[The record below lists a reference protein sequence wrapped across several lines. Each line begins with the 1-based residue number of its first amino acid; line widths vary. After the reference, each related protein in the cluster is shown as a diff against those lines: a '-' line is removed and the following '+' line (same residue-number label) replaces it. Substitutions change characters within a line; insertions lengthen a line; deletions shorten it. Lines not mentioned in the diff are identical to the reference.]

1 MYQVTNNEFL
11 EVIFSS
17 KENDEY
23 LWVNH
28 HAGDPVEYNE
38 NGKSGQFWAGKRI
51 HQFNDCP
58 SDAKNEN
65 AYFSVSLLKKQARRI
80 ARAKQYASRLP
91 VVVLDDANN
100 VEFTPTYQLETSAGN
115 YQVGLMLDQPIRDV
129 EVGSRLMGELVR
141 QNRVASDKSGN
152 NVVRY
157 ARLPCGSN
165 GKYDPP
171 YRHQMIQWNPE
182 RTFTLREVCDYLE
195 LDFNYI
201 TTNAPT
207 RVNNAPIT
215 LKNAPIGLGNILASD
230 RAVNDLAMANFS
242 AWVGELFPQ
251 AKESG
256 GNYRVSSQSLGR
268 PLQEDISIHVDG
280 IKDFGVADQGDPR
293 LGKRTPIELVA
304 EHQFGDIQQVIP
316 AEKWLREKLSNTTAN
331 VQATGKFQIKPMS
344 QAVKELVP
352 PVYVVQYLI
361 QKEHLYTLTAK
372 NNSGKSTFA
381 SAMVRSVANGDP
393 FGEMQTFKGRVLLLS
408 GENAADTNL
417 KFRYLM
423 DVEQVD
429 LSNVDVLEMAFELK
443 NGGVERLIGE
453 LKHEYVLI
461 VIDSLQAYFGAG
473 DFNSNSDALAHLQA
487 CRKLTQIKGNPAVV
501 VLAHPT
507 KSAETLEPY
516 GGGALMNELDSN
528 LTLKLEND
536 IGILHHT
543 KLRQSPFAPRHFQ
556 LLVVKVPNFEDNF
569 GKQATTTQFIPLS
582 SEKASGVKTDN
593 ERVCFQILGLL
604 LARNLSKGDL
614 SEQIFGDRDEKHTS
628 KIYRLINELRQ
639 KKFLKDS
646 GEFELTAKGKTEYK
660 RLQDVFASDL
670 GTQISKFEGLKNV
683 KKQ

>member
-1 MYQVTNNEFL
+1 MYQVTNNQFL

-17 KENDEY
+17 KASDEY
-23 LWVNH
+23 LWINH
-28 HAGDPVEYNE
+28 HAGDPAEYNK
-38 NGKSGQFWAGKRI
+38 NGKGGQFWAGKRI
-51 HQFNDCP
+51 HKFDECP
-58 SDAKNEN
+58 TDSDKEN
-65 AYFSVSLLKKQARRI
+65 AYFSVSLLRTQARRI
-80 ARAKQYASRLP
+80 ARAKQYASQLP
-91 VVVLDDANN
+91 IVVLDDANN
-100 VEFTPTYQLETSAGN
+100 IEFTPTYQLETSAGN
-115 YQVGLMLDQPIRDV
+115 YQIGLMLDQPIRDV
-129 EVGSRLMGELVR
+129 EVGSRLMNELVR
-141 QNRVASDKSGN
+141 QNRVASDKNGN

-157 ARLPCGSN
+157 ARLPAGSN

-182 RTFTLREVCDYLE
+182 RIFTLQEICDYLE
-195 LDFNYI
+195 LDFDYI

-207 RVNNAPIT
+207 KVNITPIT
-215 LKNAPIGLGNILASD
+215 LKKPLIGLGNILASN
-230 RAVNDLAMANFS
+230 RVVNDLAMANFP

-251 AKESG
+251 AKESR

-293 LGKRTPIELVA
+293 SGKRTPIELVA

-316 AEKWLREKLSNTTAN
+316 AEKWLREKLSNTTVN
-331 VQATGKFQIKPMS
+331 KVATGKFQIKPMS

-361 QKEHLYTLTAK
+361 QKGHLYTLTAK

-381 SAMVRSVANGDP
+381 TAMARSVANGDP

-443 NGGVERLIGE
+443 NGGVERLVHE

-487 CRKLTQIKGNPAVV
+487 CRKLTQIKGNPAVI
-501 VLAHPT
+501 VLAHPN

-536 IGILHHT
+536 IGVLHHT

-556 LLVVKVPNFEDNF
+556 LFVVEVPNFEDNF
-569 GKQATTTQFIPLS
+569 GKQATTTQFISLS
-582 SEKASGVKTDN
+582 SEKASGVKNDN
-593 ERVCFQILGLL
+593 ERLCFQILDLL
-604 LARNLSKGDL
+604 LTRNLSKGEL
-614 SEQIFGDRDEKHTS
+614 SEQIFGDRDEKHAS

-639 KKFLKDS
+639 KKFLKNS
-646 GEFELTAKGKTEYK
+646 GDFELTAKGKTELM
-660 RLQDVFASDL
+660 RLRDVFASDL
-670 GTQISKFEGLKNV
+670 GTQISKFEGLKNA
-683 KKQ
+683 KRQ